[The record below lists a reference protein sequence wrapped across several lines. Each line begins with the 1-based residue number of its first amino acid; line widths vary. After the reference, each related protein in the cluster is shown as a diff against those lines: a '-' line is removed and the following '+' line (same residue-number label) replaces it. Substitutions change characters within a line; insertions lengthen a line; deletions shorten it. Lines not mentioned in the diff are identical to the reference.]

1 MGTPVHTANLLVV
14 YHSVDGHTALIAQR
28 IARHLR
34 EGGAVVSIAEAGA
47 APAPGKFDVV
57 VAGGPIHAGQHS
69 KELTAYLTTHAP
81 ALREVPVALFQV
93 SLTSAERDPEH
104 QATAGGY
111 VAALTSAT
119 GLEPRLVARF
129 AGALRYTAYGRLKR
143 AFMRRIAA
151 SGGHATDTSTD
162 HVLTDWD
169 EVDGFAEDVLQLT
182 RSLAT

>member
-1 MGTPVHTANLLVV
+1 MNAANLLLV
-14 YHSVDGHTALIAQR
+14 YHSVDGHTAAIAER
-28 IARHLR
+28 LAGRLR
-34 EGGAVVSIAEAGA
+34 AGGAVVSVAEAA
-47 APAPGKFDVV
+47 RAPSPAKFDVV
-57 VAGGPIHAGQHS
+57 IAGGPIHAGQHS
-69 KELTAYLTTHAP
+69 KELTAYLTQHAA
-81 ALREVPVALFQV
+81 ALRQVPVALFQV

-111 VAALTSAT
+111 VAQLTEAT

-151 SGGHATDTSTD
+151 SSGHATDISVD

-169 EVDGFAEDVLQLT
+169 EVDGFADDVLQLT

>member
-1 MGTPVHTANLLVV
+1 MNAPNLLVV
-14 YHSVDGHTALIAQR
+14 FQSVDGHTATIAER
-28 IARHLR
+28 IARQLR
-34 EGGAVVSIAEAGA
+34 AGGAVVSVAQAEA
-47 APAPGKFDVV
+47 APPPDKFDVV
-57 VAGGPIHAGQHS
+57 VAGDPIHAGQHT
-69 KELTAYLTTHAP
+69 KELTAYLSEHAA
-81 ALREVPVALFQV
+81 ALRRVPVALFQV
-93 SLTSAERDPEH
+93 SLTSADRDPEH

-111 VAALTSAT
+111 VEQLTSAT
-119 GLEPRLVARF
+119 GLEPRLVGRF

-151 SGGHATDTSTD
+151 SGGHATDTSID

>member
-1 MGTPVHTANLLVV
+1 MNAPNLLVV
-14 YHSVDGHTALIAQR
+14 FHSVDGHTALIAER
-28 IARHLR
+28 IARQLR
-34 EGGAVVSIAEAGA
+34 AGGAVVSLAQASV
-47 APAPGKFDVV
+47 APAPTKFDVV

-69 KELTAYLTTHAP
+69 KELIGYLRQHSS
-81 ALREVPVALFQV
+81 ALRQVPVALFQV
-93 SLTSAERDPEH
+93 SLTSADRDPEH
-104 QATAGGY
+104 QATAGRY
-111 VAALTSAT
+111 VEQLTTET

-151 SGGHATDTSTD
+151 SSGHATDTSID